1 MNPVRKRIP
10 NRRPQVTEP
19 ISIGS
24 NSFTASV
31 GIDPDLMAPRELFLE
46 GAKAGSDM
54 AHLLAD
60 IATVMSIVLQHGL
73 PASLFVG
80 AVARIPETIDGP
92 ATKPATVLGA
102 AIDLLARYETQEAA

>member
-1 MNPVRKRIP
+1 MSPARKRLA

-19 ISIGS
+19 ISIGQVS
-24 NSFTASV
+24 YTASV
-31 GIDPDLMAPRELFLE
+31 GFDTDLGAPRELFLE

-80 AVARIPETIDGP
+80 SVARVPDTLDGP
-92 ATKPATVLGA
+92 ATKPATALGA
-102 AIDLLARYETQEAA
+102 AIDLVARYETEQAA